1 MLLTPNAM
9 GRKLRWGLYLTT
21 SAIAVWLLV
30 PVVFIVLLS
39 FGSSQWLAF
48 PPPGWTSKWNMQF
61 FSNDQWMASAWVS
74 LKVALLTTVCAVALG
89 LPSAFALVR
98 GRFPGRELL
107 YGLFTLPMIV
117 PLVTVAVA
125 VYALFLKFGM
135 TGTLLS
141 FVVSHVIVALPFTI
155 ISIINSLK
163 LFDRSIEDAA
173 VICGAS
179 RWQAIYKV
187 TFPTIRPGLVAG
199 ALFAFLVSWD
209 EVVMSVMMASP
220 LLQTLPV
227 KMWTTLRQDLT
238 PVIAVA
244 STLLIALSILIMF
257 IAAAL
262 RRRNDALYRQEKLS

>member
-9 GRKLRWGLYLTT
+9 GPRLRIGLYLTT
-21 SAIAVWLLV
+21 ALIALFLLL
-30 PVVFIVLLS
+30 PIVFIVLLS
-39 FGSSQWLAF
+39 FGSSQWLVF
-48 PPPGWTSKWNMQF
+48 PPPGWTLKWYEQF
-61 FSNDQWMASAWVS
+61 FANPAWMAAVLVS
-74 LKVALLTTVCAVALG
+74 FKVALLTTVCAVTLG
-89 LPSAFALVR
+89 LPTAFALVR

-107 YGLFTLPMIV
+107 YALFTMPMIV
-117 PLVTVAVA
+117 PLVIIAVA
-125 VYALFLKFGM
+125 VYALFLKLGY
-135 TGTLLS
+135 TGTLFS

-163 LFDRSIEDAA
+163 LFDQSIEDAA

-179 RWQAIYKV
+179 RLQAVFRV
-187 TFPTIRPGLVAG
+187 TFPAIRPGMVAG

-209 EVVMSVMMASP
+209 EVVLSVMMASP
-220 LLQTLPV
+220 TLQTLPV

-244 STLLIALSILIMF
+244 STLLIGLSVLIMV

-262 RRRNDALYRQEKLS
+262 RRRNETSA